1 MIYDNM
7 HKIIADYSNK
17 TKYGYTIL
25 EAILRNIDIDLS
37 TYPKTDIK
45 NYVNIFR
52 RKLAND
58 LIQKKKYK
66 DLPNILKLEKN
77 DIYTKLINNEE
88 CDENIY
94 KYVSFYIELN
104 IIIIKSDKYRYINEY
119 NNNINSIIL
128 VEVIDNKFVPVYSV
142 EETQIYNIFENKDIE
157 KLLEKYILDSRL
169 IFNNKIELT
178 NKEYRQINKLKN
190 YKLSELHNICEI
202 YSINIFKYISDR
214 KLYKKKMELFEEIK
228 LKLINKMI

>member
-1 MIYDNM
+1 MNYDNV
-7 HKIIADYSNK
+7 HKIIANYSSK
-17 TKYGYTIL
+17 TKYGYSIL
-25 EAILRNIDIDLS
+25 EAILKNIDIDLN
-37 TYPKTDIK
+37 TYPKNDIK

-77 DIYTKLINNEE
+77 DIYTKLINKEE

-94 KYVSFYIELN
+94 KYISFYIELN
-104 IIIIKSDKYRYINEY
+104 IIIIKNGKYRYINEY

-128 VEVIDNKFVPVYSV
+128 VEVIDNRFVPVYSV
-142 EETQIYNIFENKDIE
+142 EEIHIYNIFEYTTVQKI
-157 KLLEKYILDSRL
+157 LEKYILDSRL

-178 NKEYRQINKLKN
+178 NKEYKQINKLKN
-190 YKLSELHNICEI
+190 YKLADLHNICEI
-202 YSINIFKYISDR
+202 YSINIYKYISDR
-214 KLYKKKMELFEEIK
+214 KLYKKKIELFEEIK
-228 LKLINKMI
+228 LNLINKMI